1 MDYKIYIKKKLS
13 EKDYPSFYIVFS
25 NKTKYICLELSDYEI
40 NLKSISYEDLLN
52 NYIELKDF
60 ITNSEYIGMIDN
72 ISKSTILFTYDNK
85 ISIVKDEFVALDYEE
100 QYELNGVFDYG
111 LCSYED
117 VSNAILKRASEVIKD
132 SFIYLIKDIFDYF
145 NDEQIVEDITNQLD
159 FNISKKRYYEILL
172 NLPEKYNKN
181 MVKKYAKMYLKNIS
195 NVIKNSKL
203 KDNMVNETLDAYNY
217 LTKKLSKKI

>member
-13 EKDYPSFYIVFS
+13 ETDYPSFYIVFS
-25 NKTKYICLELSDYEI
+25 NKTKYICLELSDYEV
-40 NLKSISYEDLLN
+40 NLKPISYDDLLN

-60 ITNSEYIGMIDN
+60 INNSEYIGMIDN

-85 ISIVKDEFVALDYEE
+85 ISIVKYDFVALDYEE

-181 MVKKYAKMYLKNIS
+181 MVKKYAKIYLKNIS
-195 NVIKNSKL
+195 NINKNSKL